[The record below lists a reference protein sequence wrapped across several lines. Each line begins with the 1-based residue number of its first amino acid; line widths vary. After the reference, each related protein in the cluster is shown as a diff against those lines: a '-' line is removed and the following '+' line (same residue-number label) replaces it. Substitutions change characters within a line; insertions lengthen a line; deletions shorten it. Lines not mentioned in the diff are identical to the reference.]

1 MRVDQSVSAQSM
13 SVSKRLIVTAKL
25 NNVDPQA
32 WLADV
37 LARIADHPAHRI
49 DQLLPWNWQP
59 HSASQ
64 SQAA

>member
-32 WLADV
+32 WLDDV
-37 LARIADHPAHRI
+37 LAWIADHPAHRI
-49 DQLLPWNWQP
+49 D
-59 HSASQ
+59 
-64 SQAA
+64 